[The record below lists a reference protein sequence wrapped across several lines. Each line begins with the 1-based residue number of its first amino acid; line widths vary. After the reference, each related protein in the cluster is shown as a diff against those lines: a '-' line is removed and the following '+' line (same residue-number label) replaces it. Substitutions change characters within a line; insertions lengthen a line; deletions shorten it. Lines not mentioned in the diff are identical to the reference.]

1 MIELLLLKLFLIK
14 DNYYKYRDKIKV
26 KKEEK
31 ELSFLYKILDNLML
45 SYDRTIS
52 VDEYI
57 VFTLKE
63 YPSLSHLTDQIRSIE
78 VGEDMLSDLLKQA
91 IERQFA
97 YDVAI
102 MSVEASE
109 GRRSFSDVFNLLS
122 TYEDKE
128 KTDIEDE
135 FVTSNLEEIYQQTY
149 KNPGL
154 RWRLTS
160 LNEALGSLRKGNFG
174 FVFARPETGKT
185 TFLASE
191 ITFMARQL
199 KDEDG
204 PILWF
209 NNEEEGRK
217 VKARIIQGSLGVT
230 KDILYKDRQKS
241 YNEYIARTKD
251 KILLKDSA
259 SITKRQIEL
268 LCKDYKPSLIIFDQI
283 DKIKGFD
290 SDREDLR
297 LGSIYI
303 WAREL
308 AKQYCPVIG
317 ICQADVT
324 GENKK
329 WLTMDNVAN
338 AKTAKQAEADWILGI
353 GTVHDEGLK
362 YVRYLHLSKN
372 KLDGDEDTNEEMRH
386 GKMEI
391 LIRPDIARYEDFK

>member
-14 DNYYKYRDKIKV
+14 DNYYKYRDKIKI

-31 ELSFLYKILDNLML
+31 ELSFLYKVLDDLMI

-57 VFTLKE
+57 VFALKE
-63 YPSLSHLTDQIRSIE
+63 HPQLSHLTDQIRSVE

-97 YDVAI
+97 YELALVA
-102 MSVEASE
+102 VEASE
-109 GRRSFSDVFNLLS
+109 GRRSFSDAIQLIS
-122 TYEDKE
+122 KYEEKE
-128 KTDIEDE
+128 QSDNEDE

-154 RWRLTS
+154 RWRLNT

-174 FVFARPETGKT
+174 FLFARPETGKT

-191 ITFMARQL
+191 ISFMAEQL
-199 KDEDG
+199 KPDDG

-230 KDILYKDRQKS
+230 KEGLYNNRQKS
-241 YNEYIARTKD
+241 YNEYLEKTGDR
-251 KILLKDSA
+251 ILLKDSA

-290 SDREDLR
+290 NDREDLR

-317 ICQADVT
+317 ICQADVS

-338 AKTAKQAEADWILGI
+338 AKTSKQAEADWILGI

-372 KLDGDEDTNEEMRH
+372 KLDGDEDTNPELRH
-386 GKMEI
+386 GKMEV
-391 LIRPDIARYEDFK
+391 LIRPDIARYEDF